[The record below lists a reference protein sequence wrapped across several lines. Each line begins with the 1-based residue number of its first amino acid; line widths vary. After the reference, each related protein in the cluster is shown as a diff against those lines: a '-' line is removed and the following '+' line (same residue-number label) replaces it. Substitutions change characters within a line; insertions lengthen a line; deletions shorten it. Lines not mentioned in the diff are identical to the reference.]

1 MNRPNSHAE
10 VAELLG
16 GIDVYLLD
24 QIVKGR
30 LNHRPRVIDVGCGAG
45 RNLSLLMEIGHQ
57 VYGVDPEERAIEA
70 VRELAQRVRPDLDAE
85 NFCCATLE
93 ECPFP
98 AESFDL
104 VISNAVLHFA
114 TGSDHFARMLR
125 GSWRFLAPGGLFF
138 CRLASSVGIEE
149 FIEPQGDGC
158 FRLGD
163 RSTRY
168 LVDLE
173 ALLAWTDQLGG
184 RLVEPIKT
192 TNVQNLRA
200 MTTWVLERSP

>member
-1 MNRPNSHAE
+1 MIQPKSHVE
-10 VAELLG
+10 VIELLG

-30 LNHRPRVIDVGCGAG
+30 LTDRHRVLDVGCGAG
-45 RNLSLLMEIGHQ
+45 RNLSLLMQTGHQ
-57 VYGVDPEERAIEA
+57 VYGVDPQESAIES
-70 VRELAQRVRPDLDAE
+70 VRQLAQRLRPDLDSE
-85 NFCCATLE
+85 NFYRSTLE

-138 CRLASSVGIEE
+138 CRLASSVGIEN

-158 FRLGD
+158 YRLGD

-173 ALLAWTDQLGG
+173 ALLSWTEQLGG

-192 TNVQNLRA
+192 TNVQNLIIRLKLD
-200 MTTWVLERSP
+200 TIIE